1 MSKNFFS
8 FIIFFCFINSLL
20 NSFTTIKLADFT
32 KTSFTLKEF
41 VILEYTNN
49 INKDFNYEINF
60 IFDEGNKPSTKAFI
74 MIILIKFKEVI
85 QDLLIMCMQL
95 L

>member
-20 NSFTTIKLADFT
+20 NSFTTIKLNDFT

-49 INKDFNYEINF
+49 IKKDFNYEINF
-60 IFDEGNKPSTKAFI
+60 IFDEGNKPSTKVYYYDSKDKI
-74 MIILIKFKEVI
+74 EVI